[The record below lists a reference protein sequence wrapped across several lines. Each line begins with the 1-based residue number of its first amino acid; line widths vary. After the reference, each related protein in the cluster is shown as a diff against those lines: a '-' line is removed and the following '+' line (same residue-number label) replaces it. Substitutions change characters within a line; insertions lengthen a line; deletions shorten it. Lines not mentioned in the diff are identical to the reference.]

1 MTELPD
7 ERPTL
12 LPTQLI
18 RQAHGGDAAAAAA
31 LFAELRL
38 RLSRIVAIDLGRPTA
53 VDDADVEDLV
63 QDSLLEAIR
72 DFGSFTP
79 QSSGD
84 LLRWLVAITRNN
96 LRDKKRWQR
105 VRRGLEPLR
114 TAMHS
119 ALAARDAT
127 SPAAAAAA
135 RELRAR
141 TDAAMLRLSEQDRHI
156 LLLRHYQL
164 CSADEIARE
173 LGLPSAEAA
182 RARAMRARRR
192 LQDLLAGGAIDLG

>member
-7 ERPTL
+7 ERPAL

-18 RQAHGGDAAAAAA
+18 RQAHGGDVEAAAA

-38 RLSRIVAIDLGRPTA
+38 RLSRILAIDLGRPAA

-72 DFGSFTP
+72 DFGTFTP
-79 QSSGD
+79 RSSGD
-84 LLRWLVAITRNN
+84 LLRWLVAIARNN
-96 LRDKKRWQR
+96 LRDKKRWHR

-114 TAMHS
+114 TTMHS

-127 SPAAAAAA
+127 TPVEAAAA

-141 TDAAMLRLSEQDRHI
+141 TDTAMLRLSEEDRRV

-173 LGLPSAEAA
+173 LGLSSAEAA
-182 RARAMRARRR
+182 RARVMRARRR
-192 LQDLLAGGAIDLG
+192 LQDLLEGGGSRVD